1 MASLRLNNIMSEL
14 ERENLEAHVDL
25 CAERYEH
32 LQDRLHRIEQN
43 LARLC
48 EEFTA
53 FKISYGRMM
62 IGTAGTVIA
71 AVLTTITVV
80 LLR

>member
-1 MASLRLNNIMSEL
+1 MSEL

-32 LQDRLHRIEQN
+32 LQERLNRIEN
-43 LARLC
+43 NIARLC

-53 FKISYGRMM
+53 FKISYSRMM

>member
-1 MASLRLNNIMSEL
+1 MSEL

-32 LQDRLHRIEQN
+32 LQERLNRIEN
-43 LARLC
+43 NIARLC
-48 EEFTA
+48 EDFTA
-53 FKISYGRMM
+53 FKISYSRMM

-71 AVLTTITVV
+71 AVLTTITVL